1 MVPKAAYDAEVV
13 DSPQISLIPTGAKP
27 DGSMYCKSDMV
38 TVKGQLA
45 NYASIIP
52 DAKKALDKFR
62 FGEAPAE
69 KKPWVFDPAT
79 GTTIPQHESY

>member
-1 MVPKAAYDAEVV
+1 M
-13 DSPQISLIPTGAKP
+13 IPTGTKP

-38 TVKGQLA
+38 TVKANLA
-45 NYASIIP
+45 NYAAILP
-52 DAKKALDKFR
+52 ETKKAVDGFR
-62 FGEAPAE
+62 FGESPAE

>member
-1 MVPKAAYDAEVV
+1 
-13 DSPQISLIPTGAKP
+13 
-27 DGSMYCKSDMV
+27 MV
-38 TVKGQLA
+38 TIKARLA
-45 NYASIIP
+45 NYSSIVL
-52 DAKKALDKFR
+52 DAKKSIEQFR